1 MTDKIWVRRFNGPES
16 TPVAYHGNLWVGDM
30 CFRSLNRDE
39 DGEELDLF
47 YVWRVGD
54 VIVFQE
60 VSEYADSVEL
70 HQMGQQ
76 AHDQMVEEI
85 RRQYPHLEL
94 EFDDL
99 EETD

>member
-1 MTDKIWVRRFNGPES
+1 MAEKILVHRFNGPES
-16 TPVAYHGNLWVGDM
+16 MPSAYLGGIWVGDM
-30 CFRSLNRDE
+30 LLRSLNRDE

-76 AHDQMVEEI
+76 AHDQMVAEI
-85 RRQYPHLEL
+85 RKQFPDHEL